1 MRQMSLGV
9 FAIMN
14 GDQHQHKLTEP
25 KFVNFL
31 PMASSGHCPLDSLY
45 AQA

>member
-9 FAIMN
+9 FAIKD
-14 GDQHQHKLTEP
+14 GKQYQHKLTEP
-25 KFVNFL
+25 KFVTFL
-31 PMASSGHCPLDSLY
+31 PRASSGRCPLDSLY